1 MDFIFDDKL
10 PIYTQIIN
18 YIKKKI
24 ILGEICGGDKLPS
37 VRDLSSEL
45 KVNPNTIQR
54 SYQELEREG
63 LTYTQRGTGT
73 FVTENK
79 DAIFTL
85 KKDMAKEVIDRFL
98 REMKDLGFK
107 GKDIINIVSE
117 ETNKGEE

>member
-1 MDFIFDDKL
+1 M
-10 PIYTQIIN
+10 N

-24 ILGEICGGDKLPS
+24 ILGELCGGDKLPS
-37 VRDLSSEL
+37 VRELSSEL

-79 DAIFTL
+79 DTIFTL

-107 GKDIINIVSE
+107 GEDIINIVSE
-117 ETNKGEE
+117 ETNKEEE

>member
-10 PIYTQIIN
+10 PIYTQIMN

-24 ILGEICGGDKLPS
+24 ILGELCGGDKLPS
-37 VRDLSSEL
+37 VRELSSEL

-79 DAIFTL
+79 DTIFTL

-107 GKDIINIVSE
+107 GEDIINIVSE
-117 ETNKGEE
+117 ETNKEEE